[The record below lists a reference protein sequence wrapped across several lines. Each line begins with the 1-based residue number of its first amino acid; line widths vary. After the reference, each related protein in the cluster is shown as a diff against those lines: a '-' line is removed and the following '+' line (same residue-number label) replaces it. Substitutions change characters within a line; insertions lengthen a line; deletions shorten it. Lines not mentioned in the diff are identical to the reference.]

1 MPAIILVN
9 CYYYLISHKQHFK
22 SVFKLALTQNWLDN
36 QWRHFNDEH
45 VTKVTNPVQFIREKF
60 HDRTPYMLFYA
71 KITKPE
77 TVNAPLNVTI
87 TNEISMETT
96 QSSPDEVDPL
106 NDALID
112 SEMDDMETTIE
123 GKFKFITISFN

>member
-1 MPAIILVN
+1 
-9 CYYYLISHKQHFK
+9 
-22 SVFKLALTQNWLDN
+22 
-36 QWRHFNDEH
+36 
-45 VTKVTNPVQFIREKF
+45 
-60 HDRTPYMLFYA
+60 MLFYA